1 MDRVSDILVG
11 HRILQF
17 SSENRYAIEEEG
29 KIKAPVVVSS
39 TVRELPDDQE
49 EIAPVESS
57 GFFIETAC
65 RANVDKLGPATQT
78 PDSIAQH
85 FNSASPSNLSR
96 QMFQEL
102 RFDLCAVMRAK
113 SLPLLEL
120 CCQRKVR
127 DITGNEAESPVV
139 VLPAS
144 LLICAEC
151 PMPVQMLHAWRRDC
165 GIRAFPKQAGLNGF
179 LESSLRY
186 LYDQTVSRP
195 MILMVRART
204 ERAGFSASHR
214 VSHLMLSPM
223 QT

>member
-1 MDRVSDILVG
+1 MDRVSDILAG

-29 KIKAPVVVSS
+29 KIRAPVVVSS

-49 EIAPVESS
+49 EIALVESS

-65 RANVDKLGPATQT
+65 RANVDKLGPATKT
-78 PDSIAQH
+78 PTQPLDSIAKH

-113 SLPLLEL
+113 SLPLLGL

-165 GIRAFPKQAGLNGF
+165 GIRAFPKQAGRNGF

-186 LYDQTVSRP
+186 LYDQTVSRQ

-214 VSHLMLSPM
+214 VSR
-223 QT
+223 T